1 MGPVKQR
8 TKAYYKR
15 KRQLNGNRYTNSCSN
30 KEIENQQQQQVN
42 VISSELGQSKTNKN
56 STAYSAKIIPIVTET
71 ILGNLNDSENSISG
85 YRLLD
90 YLVW

>member
-15 KRQLNGNRYTNSCSN
+15 KRRLNGNRYTISCSN

-42 VISSELGQSKTNKN
+42 VISSDLDQSKTNEN
-56 STAYSAKIIPIVTET
+56 STVYYAMIIPIVIET
-71 ILGNLNDSENSISG
+71 ILSNLNDNENSISG
-85 YRLLD
+85 Y
-90 YLVW
+90 